1 MRRHHQRGH
10 IADDLVGTIR
20 HLADEL
26 DQTQRLLT
34 AAVLDRDAARHERD
48 RLRRGERHVG
58 E

>member
-10 IADDLVGTIR
+10 TADDLVGTIR

-34 AAVLDRDAARHERD
+34 AAVLDRDEARD
-48 RLRRGERHVG
+48 RLRRGEHG
-58 E
+58 